1 MTEMGKLSLR
11 EVRRRRDRRLR
22 WILSA
27 CVLVALAYAVRGWW
41 LDRHWVSTD
50 DAFVAGHVIGV
61 EAQTAGTVV
70 EILAEDTQAVTAGQ
84 LLLRLDGRHAEIGLR
99 QAEAELA
106 DTVRRIAALAAK
118 RETLR
123 QRSAARGAAL
133 AAVRHDLNRMRLALD
148 EGAVSDQQVQNAEDK
163 IRELEAAVFEV
174 GAEQT
179 ELAAQLGTTAIAEHP
194 AVELAK
200 QRLRRAYLEYRRR
213 EIRAPIAGVVAKRKA
228 RVGDSVQPGTP
239 LLSIVAVDRLW
250 VEANVPENR
259 IAGIRPGQPA
269 EIRVDAYPDRLY
281 RGRVEGLQPATGSVF
296 ALLPTDNATGNF
308 VHVAERVPVRVVL
321 NSVELAEQPLQP
333 GLSTLTRIELLA
345 DDRESPRQSLVDT
358 TAETYKTK
366 VYDDELAGVTEAIA
380 AIVSANQR

>member
-1 MTEMGKLSLR
+1 MTEIGKLSPR

-22 WILSA
+22 WTLSA
-27 CVLVALAYAVRGWW
+27 CVWVALAFAVRGWW

-84 LLLRLDGRHAEIGLR
+84 LLVRLDGRHAEIGLR

-106 DTVRRIAALAAK
+106 DAVRRIAALAAQ

-123 QRSAARGAAL
+123 QRLAARGAAL
-133 AAVRHDLNRMRLALD
+133 AAVRHDLKRMRSAIE

-174 GAEQT
+174 GAEQA
-179 ELAAQLGTTAIAEHP
+179 ELAAQLGTTDIAEHP

-228 RVGDSVQPGTP
+228 RVGDNVQPGAA
-239 LLSIVAVDRLW
+239 LLSIVAVGHLW

-269 EIRVDAYPDRLY
+269 EILVDAYPDRLY
-281 RGRVEGLQPATGSVF
+281 HGRVEGFQPATGSVF

-308 VHVAERVPVRVVL
+308 IHVAERVPVRVVL
-321 NSVELAEQPLQP
+321 NSVELAEWPLQP

-345 DDRESPRQSLVDT
+345 DDCESPRQAGVDT

-366 VYDDELAGVTEAIA
+366 VYDDELAGVAEAIA
-380 AIVSANQR
+380 EIVAANRP